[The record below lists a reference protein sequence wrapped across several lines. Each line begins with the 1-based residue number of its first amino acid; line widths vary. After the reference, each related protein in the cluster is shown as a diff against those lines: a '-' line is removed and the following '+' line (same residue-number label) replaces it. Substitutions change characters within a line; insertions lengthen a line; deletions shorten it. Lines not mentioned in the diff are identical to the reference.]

1 MSGKRGRPRKTT
13 AKPSPSPSPSPS
25 ASPPPTVDTAV
36 AFCSGY
42 LGRETLCR
50 NPFCRRPLVN
60 PAQAY
65 CESSRFCQL
74 RRGLIL
80 HCAWPKVPD
89 EDAAVLSKAFA
100 GRDATATATGAKRK
114 APTESATTFIADEPS
129 KQTQAVTPSSSI
141 GKRART
147 VLRNSSRG
155 EDPPAVA
162 SVKDGVAQ
170 LIVADREWLQCR
182 GNSTTDLYQ
191 QVLED
196 ILLTCESWREVAIEM
211 KTAHSDAIRRY
222 GRERAIPGVSFLKLW
237 QAMKE
242 KHEYV
247 AKAALLV
254 PQTVYYN
261 GASMHHYSLI
271 LGPVEIGSGSHA
283 EAMGAFHAACSAAF
297 EFLMGLTVYAISEKK
312 KIIEDDKGL
321 GSWSEPAELNANFSP
336 SARSEPSD
344 KEDSMSISDD
354 DDHRAAPATSSDR
367 EAKSVQPLNSST
379 APTPPAPEKCVFCE
393 EMKAQSG
400 RSKCLRCERGRAQ
413 LPTSTASA
421 SSNRNVEALHAFLR
435 QASTI

>member
-100 GRDATATATGAKRK
+100 GRDATATATGGKRK

-162 SVKDGVAQ
+162 SVPA
-170 LIVADREWLQCR
+170 
-182 GNSTTDLYQ
+182 S
-191 QVLED
+191 
-196 ILLTCESWREVAIEM
+196 S
-211 KTAHSDAIRRY
+211 RY

-242 KHEYV
+242 KHDYV

-321 GSWSEPAELNANFSP
+321 A
-336 SARSEPSD
+336 
-344 KEDSMSISDD
+344 
-354 DDHRAAPATSSDR
+354 
-367 EAKSVQPLNSST
+367 
-379 APTPPAPEKCVFCE
+379 
-393 EMKAQSG
+393 
-400 RSKCLRCERGRAQ
+400 
-413 LPTSTASA
+413 
-421 SSNRNVEALHAFLR
+421 
-435 QASTI
+435 